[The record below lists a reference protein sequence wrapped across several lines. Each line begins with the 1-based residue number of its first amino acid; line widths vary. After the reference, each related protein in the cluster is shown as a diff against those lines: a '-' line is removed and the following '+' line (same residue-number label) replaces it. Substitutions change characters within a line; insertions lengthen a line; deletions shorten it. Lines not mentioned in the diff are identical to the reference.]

1 MKYLFTALLASG
13 LAASCTTPP
22 PPSEPASLV
31 DADSAA
37 PEPKSASVA
46 ESAPTPFDYASVF
59 GQDDRPAAD
68 YEQYAVRKSE
78 QVLAFTGVAPG
89 MTVVD
94 MEAGGGVYTELFSR
108 IVGDAGTVYMQN
120 PAAFDAFLGDAVAT
134 RVDGRLSNVVK
145 VKSPFD
151 DLSAVA
157 DGTAD
162 RVTWLL
168 GPHELWYTPD
178 GAEPGALGDPDATFA
193 EIARVTRPGGSF
205 IVLDHMAPVGAP
217 ATTGGDTHRIDKAI
231 VISLAEAHGFR
242 LTEESDLFANPDD
255 DGTVN
260 VFDPSVRRKTDRF
273 LLRFENNPSPD
284 R

>member
-1 MKYLFTALLASG
+1 LEEKSMKYVFAAIIASG
-13 LAASCTTPP
+13 LAAGCAV
-22 PPSEPASLV
+22 PS
-31 DADSAA
+31 ADVAAAEALMPGAAA
-37 PEPKSASVA
+37 PSAVA
-46 ESAPTPFDYASVF
+46 PVAFDYASVF

-68 YEQYAVRKSE
+68 YEQYEVRKSP

-94 MEAGGGVYTELFSR
+94 LEAGGGVYTELFSR
-108 IVGDAGTVYMQN
+108 VVGDAGKVYMQN

-134 RVDGRLSNVVK
+134 RVDGRLSNVIK

-151 DLSAVA
+151 DLSAVP
-157 DGTAD
+157 DGAAD

-193 EIARVTRPGGSF
+193 EIARVTRPGGHF

-217 ATTGGDTHRIDKAI
+217 ATTGGDTHRIDRAI

-242 LTEESDLFANPDD
+242 LAEESDLFANAEDD
-255 DGTVN
+255 RTIN
-260 VFDPSVRRKTDRF
+260 VFDPSIRRKTDRF
-273 LLRFENNPSPD
+273 LLRFEKGQAPD
-284 R
+284 K

>member
-1 MKYLFTALLASG
+1 LEEKSMKYVFAAIIASG
-13 LAASCTTPP
+13 LAAGC
-22 PPSEPASLV
+22 
-31 DADSAA
+31 AA
-37 PEPKSASVA
+37 PSADVA
-46 ESAPTPFDYASVF
+46 AAEALMPGAAAPSAVAPVAFDYASVF

-68 YEQYAVRKSE
+68 YEQYEVRKSP

-94 MEAGGGVYTELFSR
+94 LEAGGGVYTELFSR
-108 IVGDAGTVYMQN
+108 VVGDAGKVYMQN

-145 VKSPFD
+145 LKSNFD
-151 DLSAVA
+151 DLSAVPDDA
-157 DGTAD
+157 AD

-193 EIARVTRPGGSF
+193 EIARVTRSGGHF

-242 LTEESDLFANPDD
+242 LAEESDLFANAEDD
-255 DGTVN
+255 RTIN
-260 VFDPSVRRKTDRF
+260 VFDPSIRRKTDRF
-273 LLRFENNPSPD
+273 LLRFEKNQAPD
-284 R
+284 L